1 MAPTRHAQGHP
12 PRQLA
17 VVARHN
23 SWRLRA
29 PVAGGGVGWRLK
41 VDEHLFL
48 PHRACALRD
57 WLASLRCAVALV
69 HGTRSH
75 VGAGAFGAPPGATK
89 AAAVELAALLPKHA
103 QHTLHALTAGHY
115 LLEDAPLE
123 LRDALAGRLD
133 AWAAAGLLDTDEPR
147 RPELLGLRPL
157 PQYDTI
163 EEAHKALRGRRLPTM
178 AVVRAA
184 LVEASREDEAPSD
197 EEVSLGTMA
206 FIG

>member
-1 MAPTRHAQGHP
+1 M
-12 PRQLA
+12 
-17 VVARHN
+17 
-23 SWRLRA
+23 
-29 PVAGGGVGWRLK
+29 GWRLK

-48 PHRACALRD
+48 PHRACALRG

-75 VGAGAFGAPPGATK
+75 VGAGAFGAPPGAT
-89 AAAVELAALLPKHA
+89 AAAAAELAALLPAH
-103 QHTLHALTAGHY
+103 HTLHALAAGHY

-123 LRDALAGRLD
+123 LRDALAARLD
-133 AWAAAGLLDTDEPR
+133 AWAAAGLLDTAEPR

-157 PQYDTI
+157 PQYDNI
-163 EEAHKALRGRRLPTM
+163 EEAHKGLRGRRLPTM
-178 AVVRAA
+178 AAVRAA

-197 EEVSLGTMA
+197 EEEVSLGTMA